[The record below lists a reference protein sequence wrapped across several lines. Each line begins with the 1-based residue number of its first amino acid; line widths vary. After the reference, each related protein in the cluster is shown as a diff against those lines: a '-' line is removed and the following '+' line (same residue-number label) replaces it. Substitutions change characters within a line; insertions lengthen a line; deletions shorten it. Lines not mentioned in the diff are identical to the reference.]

1 MFPYE
6 KWDIYKKL
14 MELKQIMAE
23 LNKQRP
29 KGMAKEFDNVTRAI
43 ASGISN
49 LAEGAGYTTPGKKI
63 NSYENG
69 AGSIHEAATGLLTI
83 GHAIGF
89 NRRINRGRVLCD
101 DVCAMFTNLIKSV
114 QRRADEQDK
123 QDRERRASARADA
136 HSDPADPD
144 PASDTDPETPIPPL

>member
-14 MELKQIMAE
+14 IELKQIMAE
-23 LNKQRP
+23 LNKRRP

-43 ASGISN
+43 GSGISN

-83 GHAIGF
+83 GYVM
-89 NRRINRGRVLCD
+89 R
-101 DVCAMFTNLIKSV
+101 K
-114 QRRADEQDK
+114 
-123 QDRERRASARADA
+123 
-136 HSDPADPD
+136 
-144 PASDTDPETPIPPL
+144 